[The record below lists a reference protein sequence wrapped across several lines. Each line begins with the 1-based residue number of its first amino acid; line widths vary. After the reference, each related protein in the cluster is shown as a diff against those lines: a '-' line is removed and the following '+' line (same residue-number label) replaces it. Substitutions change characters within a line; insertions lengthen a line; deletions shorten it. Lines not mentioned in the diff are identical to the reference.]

1 MRVPIHANAFRDR
14 FTTTWRRTDLLFGL
28 VARDAML
35 SRPISLRHPFIFY
48 VGHLP
53 AFASHH
59 ICRGVL
65 RRASFH
71 PAFDEIFDRG
81 IDPDVDDPSRCH
93 AHPDVPARWPSLDEV
108 IAYRD
113 RVRSAI
119 LESLGEVAAHAST
132 TVMAEHN
139 RVLSMAIEHE
149 LMHQETLL
157 YIVQQLHPDHK
168 RRLADVVWCTGHGVR
183 ARRGE
188 L

>member
-28 VARDAML
+28 VAREAML
-35 SRPISLRHPFIFY
+35 SRPISLRHPLIFY
-48 VGHLP
+48 VGHLA
-53 AFASHH
+53 AFAWNH

-71 PAFDEIFDRG
+71 PMFDEMFDRG

-93 AHPDVPARWPSLDEV
+93 AHPDVPARWPPLDEV
-108 IAYRD
+108 ITYRD
-113 RVRSAI
+113 RVRGAI
-119 LESLGEVAAHAST
+119 VESLGEVVAHAST
-132 TVMAEHN
+132 ALMAEHN

-149 LMHQETLL
+149 VMQQATLL
-157 YIVQQLHPDHK
+157 YIVEQLDAGQQG
-168 RRLADVVWCTGHGVR
+168 RRADVVWCTGHGVR